1 MTPRST
7 IIKAKQVSN
16 YRNFLRSIQSSNHRS
31 NAYEVSEYADL
42 ASICPLKEETAEYVG
57 P

>member
-7 IIKAKQVSN
+7 IFKTKQVSN

-42 ASICPLKEETAEYVG
+42 ASICPLEEETAEYVG